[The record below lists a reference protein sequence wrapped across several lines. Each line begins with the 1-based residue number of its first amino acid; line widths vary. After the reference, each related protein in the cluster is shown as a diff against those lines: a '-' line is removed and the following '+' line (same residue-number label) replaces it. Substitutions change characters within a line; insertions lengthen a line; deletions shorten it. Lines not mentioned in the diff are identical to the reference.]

1 MEAQRVA
8 VFVDMENVPAAF
20 LEQIADLA
28 DTFGRVCHL
37 AVYADWRQGGNRAAW
52 GTTLDLGGVP
62 KPIMKA
68 GGPNSADIAIT
79 VDAVEVLLSAAG
91 AAQGRARGVP
101 EGAGGGPDGSAREGR
116 AGGARRDG
124 EGGPEEGPVRLT
136 PSRMRRG
143 AARRMLGDGGLP
155 GESDEIVV
163 EGNLDQ
169 PRSPVFLRFRSV
181 GLVTRQARAGPSSTE
196 VIRVRRTGSYRLGG
210 RMAEASPSIVAGSA
224 NGYASMT
231 SSVVRNARTTF
242 TRRLKDGSR
251 PTIASRVSR
260 G

>member
-143 AARRMLGDGGLP
+143 AARRMLEAEHDA
-155 GESDEIVV
+155 VV
-163 EGNLDQ
+163 RDAALG
-169 PRSPVFLRFRSV
+169 
-181 GLVTRQARAGPSSTE
+181 SSTTSASCTACSRATRSGHPSE
-196 VIRVRRTGSYRLGG
+196 RAPRRARRPARRHWRRNCMVQCMRTRT
-210 RMAEASPSIVAGSA
+210 ACPSFIAGEK
-224 NGYASMT
+224 
-231 SSVVRNARTTF
+231 R
-242 TRRLKDGSR
+242 
-251 PTIASRVSR
+251 
-260 G
+260 